1 MGEGGVLISCM
12 AIDGGRSSVVGAM
25 VGRGMK
31 QVFSSRRKAEAGR
44 GGDLGKVREPGTFE
58 EVGCG

>member
-1 MGEGGVLISCM
+1 M